1 MDETK
6 EEQEKRLQ
14 RELEGKNIA
23 YYSVLLNA
31 WIQTRM
37 ERDKTL
43 VTLSAA
49 AVGLL
54 VTLLTTVGINKQWVI
69 FLYLGAFIGFS
80 LTIFTSL
87 KIYQKNSEHIEEQIK
102 EPSGNDPQLEK
113 YDKLSR
119 FSFYGGVIFSASIGI
134 VTAINKFF

>member
-1 MDETK
+1 M
-6 EEQEKRLQ
+6 Q

-23 YYSVLLNA
+23 YYSVLVNA

-54 VTLLTTVGINKQWVI
+54 VTLLTTVGINKEWI
-69 FLYLGAFIGFS
+69 ILLYLARVS
-80 LTIFTSL
+80 
-87 KIYQKNSEHIEEQIK
+87 
-102 EPSGNDPQLEK
+102 
-113 YDKLSR
+113 
-119 FSFYGGVIFSASIGI
+119 
-134 VTAINKFF
+134 